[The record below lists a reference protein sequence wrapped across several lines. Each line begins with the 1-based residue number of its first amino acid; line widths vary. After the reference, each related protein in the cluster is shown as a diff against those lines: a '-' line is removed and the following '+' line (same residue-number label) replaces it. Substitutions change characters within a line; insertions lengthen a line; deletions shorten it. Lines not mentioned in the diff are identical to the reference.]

1 MPRSARLVLPGSPH
15 HVTQRGTDRQIVFH
29 TQRDR
34 RVYLDLLTEY
44 SRQSGVGILAYCLMP
59 NHIHLIAVP
68 EEEDSLSICLRR
80 THGRYAQYHNARR
93 VRSGHLWQNR
103 FYSCAMEECHLWN
116 AIRYVELNPVRAG
129 LAESPE
135 RYRWSSAA
143 AHLSGSDNSHL
154 LDMAFWQQ
162 SGGAQNWQ
170 ELLNTTATEGDTKRL
185 RSAIYSGKPL
195 GSEGFVKQAMAALAT
210 KMEEPI
216 TRFHPARASRFS
228 EQEYTEVLASGG

>member
-1 MPRSARLVLPGSPH
+1 
-15 HVTQRGTDRQIVFH
+15 
-29 TQRDR
+29 
-34 RVYLDLLTEY
+34 LLTEY

-93 VRSGHLWQNR
+93 VRSGHLWQNP

-116 AIRYVELNPVRAG
+116 AIRDVELNPVRAG
-129 LAESPE
+129 LVESPE
-135 RYRWSSAA
+135 RFRWSSAA
-143 AHLSGSDNSHL
+143 AHLSGSDSSHL

-185 RSAIYSGKPL
+185 RSATYSGKPL